1 MMNPPEIPQSLLK
14 QQAEEQALAQELSPR
29 HAAKTHLH
37 TLTVVHDMERKLL
50 NLRHNLTVFSPTKV
64 LQVVKAALMEPEE

>member
-1 MMNPPEIPQSLLK
+1 MMEAPPVPQALLK
-14 QQAEEQALAQELSPR
+14 QQAEEQALAHGLSQR

-37 TLTVVHDMERKLL
+37 TLTVVHEMERKLL